1 MILTMESELLNSYQ
15 FPSLLVRRNL
25 ILPCFVFYL
34 NGLFHRIHTKNPE
47 FCWSCLLLFS
57 FLSFF
62 FYPRVLFLRCDLS
75 DN

>member
-25 ILPCFVFYL
+25 ILLLVFYL

-62 FYPRVLFLRCDLS
+62 LPQGLVFKV
-75 DN
+75 